1 MVDNSIIAKSGSGA
15 GVAKRTICIQNPAA
29 ISVKNES
36 LAISQ
41 NGDLK
46 GLIPLEDI
54 WVLIIE
60 AHQVQVTAAAL
71 SRLVDTG
78 IGVMLCGD
86 DHMPNGLL
94 LPIGAHSRH
103 AAIVED
109 QLAISKPLKKRLW
122 QRIVRAK
129 IANQG
134 KVLDLI
140 GSDGST
146 VKRMVK
152 EVLSGDTSNRES
164 VAATAYFRRL
174 LPRGGRRA
182 GPYTPALDYGYTV
195 LRSGIGR
202 TAVSGGWL
210 VSRGIHHSNNL
221 NAFNLVDDL
230 IEPFRPVV
238 DLLVVQEE
246 LGGELT
252 SDIKRRLASVFEILV
267 KTTTGEVPVQVA
279 IEEELDTLKTAVR
292 KGDASLLELPS
303 VIPLKRASL
312 E

>member
-1 MVDNSIIAKSGSGA
+1 M
-15 GVAKRTICIQNPAA
+15 AKRTICIQNPASIA
-29 ISVKNES
+29 VKNGS

-41 NGDLK
+41 NGDLR

-71 SRLVDTG
+71 SRLVDKGVG
-78 IGVMLCGD
+78 IMLCGD

-103 AAIVED
+103 AAIVDD

-122 QRIVRAK
+122 QRIVKAK
-129 IANQG
+129 IANQAR
-134 KVLDLI
+134 VLDLL
-140 GSDGST
+140 GSDSAA
-146 VKRMVK
+146 VKELIN
-152 EVLSGDTSNRES
+152 EVLSGDTSNREA

-238 DLLVVQEE
+238 DLLVIQEN
-246 LGGELT
+246 LCGELT
-252 SDIKRRLASVFEILV
+252 PEIKKRLASIFEVLV
-267 KTTTGEVPVQVA
+267 RTEMGEVPVQVA
-279 IEEELDTLKTAVR
+279 IEEELDTLKAAVR
-292 KGDASLLELPS
+292 ESNASRLELPC

>member
-1 MVDNSIIAKSGSGA
+1 M
-15 GVAKRTICIQNPAA
+15 AKRTICIQNPASIA
-29 ISVKNES
+29 VKNGS

-60 AHQVQVTAAAL
+60 SHQVQVTAAAL
-71 SRLVDTG
+71 SRLVDAG

-103 AAIVED
+103 AAIVDD
-109 QLAISKPLKKRLW
+109 QLAISRPLKKRLW

-134 KVLDLI
+134 RVLDLL
-140 GSDGST
+140 GSDGSA
-146 VKRMVK
+146 VKSLAK

-252 SDIKRRLASVFEILV
+252 PDKKRLLATVFEILV
-267 KTTTGEVPVQVA
+267 KTATGEVSVQVA
-279 IEEELDTLKTAVR
+279 IEKELDTLKSAVR
-292 KGDASLLELPS
+292 AGNASLLELPS
-303 VIPLKRASL
+303 VISLKRASL

>member
-1 MVDNSIIAKSGSGA
+1 MVDNEIIAKLGSGA
-15 GVAKRTICIQNPAA
+15 GVAKRTICVQNPAFIA
-29 ISVKNES
+29 VKNGS

-41 NGDLK
+41 DGNLR

-60 AHQVQVTAAAL
+60 SHQVQVTAAAL
-71 SRLVDTG
+71 SHLVDAG

-94 LPIGAHSRH
+94 LPMGAHSRH
-103 AAIVED
+103 AAIVDD

-129 IANQG
+129 IANQSR
-134 KVLDLI
+134 VLDLL
-140 GSDGST
+140 GSDGSA
-146 VKRMVK
+146 VRGLVN

-174 LPRGGRRA
+174 LPCGSRRV

-195 LRSGIGR
+195 LRSGVGR

-230 IEPFRPVV
+230 IEPFRPVI

-252 SDIKRRLASVFEILV
+252 SDKKRSLASVFEVLV
-267 KTTTGEVPVQVA
+267 KTAMGEVPVQIA
-279 IEEELDTLKTAVR
+279 IEEELDTLKAAV
-292 KGDASLLELPS
+292 KSGDASLLELPS